1 MNNEPRKIVIIL
13 GNGFDLDLG
22 LKTSY
27 KDFWESEFCPKD
39 YPAPLIH
46 HLNQCWGNSLD
57 AVKWYDLEN
66 ELLYYY
72 LSRKGNPDY
81 PDVVSPELLKYIRTF
96 NAYEYTCRSFSAID
110 EEMQELFKL
119 GYGVYNKLPCWASIP
134 FQEDFKQ
141 SQSRRDRKA
150 LQLIKDGLCKYL
162 KSIIEKGYNPESAA
176 LNVLF
181 AAEKMRKSGNLLNIY
196 TFNYTQLPVDYGN
209 GFRDIVQY
217 IHGSCADNRIIV
229 GTRDDVTIDEIYDF
243 LQKSFDP
250 NFNPPALVADLLEAD
265 EVIIFGHSIGENDR
279 QYFKAFFKQQT
290 DYSHPKP
297 KDITI
302 FTRDD
307 ASEVQIRRSLQ
318 QMTDGNL
325 STLYGLNHIQIIK
338 TANLDV
344 DQHKMLNFL
353 VNHHI
358 ERNHAEEILGQLIK
372 DEAQEKHLS
381 SASNAHNTPQ
391 VNGLK

>member
-1 MNNEPRKIVIIL
+1 MAEPRKIVLIL

-22 LKTSY
+22 HKTSF
-27 KDFWESEFCPKD
+27 KDFWKSDFCPKD
-39 YPAPLIH
+39 YPAPLIK
-46 HLNQCWGNSLD
+46 HLNQRWPDDLE

-66 ELLYYY
+66 ELLNYY

-81 PDVVSPELLKYIRTF
+81 PDVVSPELLEYIRQF
-96 NAYEYTCRSFSAID
+96 DLYRYTCRSFSAVDD
-110 EEMQELFKL
+110 EMEELVNL
-119 GYGVYNKLPCWASIP
+119 GYGKYGAVKHWASIP
-134 FQEDFKQ
+134 YQEDFKQ
-141 SQSRRDRKA
+141 SQFWRDRKA

-181 AAEKMRKSGNLLNIY
+181 AAETMRKSGNLLNIY

-209 GFRDIVQY
+209 GFRDIVHY
-217 IHGSCADNRIIV
+217 VHGSCADNRIIV
-229 GTRDDVTIDEIYDF
+229 GTRDDVSIDEDYDF

-250 NFNPPALVADLLEAD
+250 HFNPPALVADLLEAD

-290 DYSHPKP
+290 DYSHPMR

-302 FTRDD
+302 FTRDE
-307 ASEVQIRRSLQ
+307 ASEVQIKRSLQ

-338 TANLDV
+338 TANLAE
-344 DQHKMLNFL
+344 DQHKMIDFL

-358 ERNHAEEILGQLIK
+358 ERNHAEVILGQLIK